1 MDASNVTI
9 PSLSGLAPKP
19 TQQLSS
25 FSVIITPCSTASK
38 AFPPFFKTSH
48 AATFALNPASHV
60 DATIGWIL
68 LDGILDW
75 IKLGIEKLVIPSPL
89 KLINFLLSILIVL
102 LISILKD
109 SQ

>member
-9 PSLSGLAPKP
+9 PSLSGLAPNP

-25 FSVIITPCSTASK
+25 FSVTITPCSTASK
-38 AFPPFFKTSH
+38 AFPPFFKTAQ

-68 LDGILDW
+68 LDELIDW
-75 IKLGIEKLVIPSPL
+75 IKLGIEKLVIPNPL
-89 KLINFLLSILIVL
+89 KLINFLLSMVILL
-102 LISILKD
+102 LLFST
-109 SQ
+109 